1 MAKRM
6 SPSAKRTP
14 AKNDEFK
21 NHAVAKFLG
30 VRIVS
35 ATRKRVVAEMQ
46 ITPSHINRSG
56 RVGGGIIMAFADIIG
71 ARGTH
76 ANLPPGGR
84 TTTIESKTNFFA
96 SGTGPVMIA
105 VSIPLHIGRTTM
117 VWQTTVSNADKK
129 CVAIVT
135 QTQIVIPP
143 KN

>member
-1 MAKRM
+1 MPKRK
-6 SPSAKRTP
+6 SPPAKRTP
-14 AKNDEFK
+14 PKNDEFK

-96 SGTGPVMIA
+96 SGTGPVMTA

-129 CVAIVT
+129 RVAIVT

-143 KN
+143 KT